1 MSKVWFVTGSSR
13 GLGRAIAE
21 AALARGDRVAATA
34 RDPRTL
40 EDLVAGSGG
49 PAVALK
55 LDVTDPAQAAA
66 AVQAA
71 VNAFGWIDVVVN
83 AGYANFQSIE
93 DFTEEDFR
101 AQVET
106 DLWGVVHVTRAAL
119 PVLRA
124 QRDGHV
130 IQISSIGGRTTTPGL
145 APYQLSKFAVEG
157 FSGVLLKEVAPL
169 GIRVT
174 VIEPGGIRTDW
185 AGSSMT
191 MHEIRGDYQASVG
204 VMARMLQG
212 NGPGTAAGDPGKM
225 ARAILRVA
233 DAENPPVQL
242 PLGSDAVML
251 ARAADE
257 ARLAELAR
265 WEELSLSTD
274 ADDAPE
280 RDLSALA
287 QP

>member
-185 AGSSMT
+185 
-191 MHEIRGDYQASVG
+191 EIGRASCRERG
-204 VMARMLQG
+204 
-212 NGPGTAAGDPGKM
+212 
-225 ARAILRVA
+225 
-233 DAENPPVQL
+233 
-242 PLGSDAVML
+242 
-251 ARAADE
+251 
-257 ARLAELAR
+257 
-265 WEELSLSTD
+265 
-274 ADDAPE
+274 
-280 RDLSALA
+280 
-287 QP
+287 